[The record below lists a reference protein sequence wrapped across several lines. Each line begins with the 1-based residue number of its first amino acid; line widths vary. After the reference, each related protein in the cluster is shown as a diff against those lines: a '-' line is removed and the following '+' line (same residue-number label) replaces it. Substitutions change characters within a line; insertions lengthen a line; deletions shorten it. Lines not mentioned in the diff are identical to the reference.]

1 MECFGGVSLFG
12 TSSHENLVS
21 IHYFMLDLCSC
32 GYVVKVARNFENML
46 GAPQEVFESEWWS
59 GGSDGLMELESD

>member
-46 GAPQEVFESEWWS
+46 GAPQEVRVGMVECP
-59 GGSDGLMELESD
+59 